1 MVYVRNFKPPH
12 TQFVLGRVHIDFV
25 MESENGV
32 NMEDESRAVES
43 PHVDNSA
50 VDLTKESETVD
61 CGQKARTPNEISE
74 PVAETDNLNS
84 SKTKI
89 QVSMTVP
96 KSKNVK
102 TSKELGTAGGS
113 SKNNKLTKEKPT
125 LTSFAQSPRPS
136 RRVLSQSLS
145 FPTRRASTDVM
156 DKSIDKYPVK
166 TVTKRIGEKVINS
179 RTQISEDALLKN
191 SSKNAL
197 NRVMTKGVNKNTVEQ
212 NPKPE
217 KTTFLP
223 KEDDDVHSTSSGATP
238 RGSRNSCPGFAF
250 RLDERAE
257 KRKKFFLKLEEKIQ
271 AKEVEKTN
279 LQAKSKES
287 QQAEIKQLR
296 KSMTFKATPMPSFYK
311 EPLPKAE
318 LKKIPITRP
327 VSPKLGRHKSSTA
340 EASTSVHSPRQN
352 GEPTNSPKAFQT
364 NSEKVTIS
372 LKKAAKKPQTKLH
385 PNESK
390 TGGAAIKPKSK
401 INKTE
406 RQHPKP
412 DIAET
417 TKQQENQP
425 VDHPESNDGGE
436 LNSGLDPPNNEGTT
450 ATASTEIMA
459 AEIAVG
465 G

>member
-1 MVYVRNFKPPH
+1 
-12 TQFVLGRVHIDFV
+12 

-50 VDLTKESETVD
+50 VDLTKESENVD
-61 CGQKARTPNEISE
+61 CGQKAPTLNEISE

-102 TSKELGTAGGS
+102 TSKELETAGGS

-145 FPTRRASTDVM
+145 FPTRKASTDVM

-296 KSMTFKATPMPSFYK
+296 KSMIFKATPMPSFYK

-417 TKQQENQP
+417 TKQQENRP